1 MLPSTRPRCAGER
14 ERDVLTESAVNSE
27 TISAWMAETAAAVR
41 AESEYLTQL
50 DAAIGDGDHGVNMTR
65 GFDAV
70 GKALAVQD
78 GDVPPGR
85 LLVLAGKTL
94 VSTVG
99 GASGPLWGTA
109 LRRAGRALGS
119 ASSFDGAELLSA
131 IDEAIAGVVDL
142 GAAQPGD
149 KTMVDA
155 MLPAAEALRT
165 TLADGASLDRAL
177 AAAAAAAE
185 EGARATIPMQARK
198 GRASYLGERSVG
210 HQDPGATSVALVMRA
225 LERAV
230 GQAR

>member
-1 MLPSTRPRCAGER
+1 MTRPVIISVALNSQTIT
-14 ERDVLTESAVNSE
+14 VWMTE
-27 TISAWMAETAAAVR
+27 IAASVR

-50 DAAIGDGDHGVNMTR
+50 DAAIGDGDHGVNMNR
-65 GFDAV
+65 GFAAV

-78 GDVPPGR
+78 PSLPPGR
-85 LLVLAGKTL
+85 LLILVGKTL

-109 LRRAGRALGS
+109 FRRAGRSLGS
-119 ASSFDGAELLSA
+119 APSFDGAELLA
-131 IDEAIAGVVDL
+131 ALDEGVAGVVEL

-155 MLPAAEALRT
+155 MLPANSALR
-165 TLADGASLDRAL
+165 ASLASGEAAERAV

-185 EGARATIPMQARK
+185 EGAHATVPMQARK
-198 GRASYLGERSVG
+198 GRASYLAERSIG

-230 GQAR
+230 TRTA

>member
-1 MLPSTRPRCAGER
+1 VSAA
-14 ERDVLTESAVNSE
+14 VITESAVNAS
-27 TISAWMAETAAAVR
+27 TINAWMAEIAAAVR

-50 DAAIGDGDHGVNMTR
+50 DAAIGDGDHGVNMNR

-78 GDVPPGR
+78 GEVPPGR
-85 LLVLAGKTL
+85 LLILAGKTL

-109 LRRAGRALGS
+109 FRRAGRSLGS
-119 ASSFDGAELLSA
+119 APSFDGAELLA
-131 IDEAIAGVVDL
+131 ALDEAIAGVVEL

-155 MLPAAEALRT
+155 LTPAAAALGT
-165 TLADGASLDRAL
+165 SLGEGAQLDRAL

-198 GRASYLGERSVG
+198 GRASYLGERSIG

-225 LERAV
+225 LERAIAQ
-230 GQAR
+230 GN